1 MDAGVSLYC
10 GVQKKTA
17 PCPMDALATAVR
29 DQLSPSSPARDSGS
43 LTTSPSSSSL
53 DTCGSHRLLRAFSK
67 SSGSSPS
74 LQEKG
79 PGGGAR
85 GAGEGS
91 SSSLSE
97 SCGGDKARMPRS
109 VTDGEIRR
117 GLSPLN
123 YHGVSGGVREC
134 RGR

>member
-1 MDAGVSLYC
+1 MDAGESLDC
-10 GVQKKTA
+10 GVQKKPA
-17 PCPMDALATAVR
+17 PCPVDALAAAVR
-29 DQLSPSSPARDSGS
+29 DQLSPRSPARDSDS

-97 SCGGDKARMPRS
+97 AESCGGDEARMPRS

-117 GLSPLN
+117 GLSLLN
-123 YHGVSGGVREC
+123 YHGVSGG
-134 RGR
+134 G